1 MASFGH
7 NPIRKQFIC
16 ALFLLCCFC
25 LRAIA
30 QENQPTLEAALAL
43 TEPNARIEA
52 LQKYL
57 QAQPDA
63 ANADTARGELT
74 RTFAYLGE
82 TQLGQKNVDAAV
94 QSFKQAIAAFPK
106 TIDEKFF
113 TEVAVSIPLAVSVRG
128 YRTEAI
134 LLARQLEARFGKE
147 PKHLAAVGEF
157 YLSLEAPGEAL
168 RALHAASKL
177 APDDARLYRALG
189 AAYRL
194 NLNLEDAA
202 AQYQSA
208 IKADPKDPRAYFE
221 LANLQ
226 RAQGRYEVAVNL
238 YNHQLSIEPQHA
250 ASLKGSALALLA
262 QGKEDKAAELLTQAA
277 RITNTNLQQDNFLQ
291 TQLAFVYLARGNTAK
306 ARQAADAA
314 LAVEPRYSWSQIVAA
329 EVELA
334 EGKYF
339 EAERHILTAM
349 RYADFPTLHFMLG
362 KIYLSVDDFEGALE
376 QLGKAFTYKN
386 GKYQTRLGGVMDTQA
401 DSLAQLLAPER
412 KASLFQA
419 EPITSDTEFRII
431 ENLARFEEALKRGKK
446 SSPGTVSSLVLNQA
460 ATKLAAA
467 EVEKTSIEFAE
478 AEASRKAF
486 RWLYAAERLL
496 QTSQA
501 PETALKFSDQA
512 LELSE
517 IATAAEGSV
526 RDLPNV
532 DRNTRLQI
540 FRARALTLRGRSL
553 LRLGRKA
560 EAVATLESAI
570 DAYGT
575 TAERKRAQWQLAV
588 AKESLGKNDEALN
601 LYIAAYEPPE
611 KNSVGADLNR
621 TIIESVYRKQYG
633 SLAGLEERIG
643 KARENSLLAKA
654 TPVAVTP
661 TPAPT
666 SAAPEVSAPA
676 TTTPEMPV
684 TTNTE
689 AAKPVENPPATT
701 TEKPAAEIVPAVAPT
716 LPEARI
722 VTLALSTEAL
732 PLMEFAAQTIEVED
746 APLPLPPTKSVAEIA
761 AAVVENAKLE
771 NLKPE
776 TPKEAEKEIVKEVAA
791 PPKETVAAPPAA
803 TVTESAVTLP
813 AARIVY
819 SAPINTEFALLN
831 FTPEFTAETEDA
843 PPLAR
848 EIAVT
853 KPTTEAAA
861 PETTTTKPV
870 EIITPTTETK
880 TAEAAAPAPIEL
892 PPPGMIPFI
901 VLPALLLDQTVAL
914 DVAALIPDEDVPAPI
929 KAPVVAVIEKATP
942 EVSPTIAKETAPITA
957 VKTAEVKPVAE
968 KTIAAPVANNNAGL
982 SDSKVAE
989 IEKAI
994 DAGVSTPGGKKGN
1007 AAVAVEESAIG
1018 HIEGDLPIRLKVQPK
1033 VETPLP
1039 AGNSGHATEGTPL
1052 TNAPTEATDK
1062 ATRTPL
1068 PPEFEKRA
1076 SDMGKTSGKLSAGAA
1091 METSAPTE
1099 TKEKNTS
1106 TPLPSELEKRAS
1118 DMGKT
1123 SGKLS
1128 AGAAMEIEVPDQPAG
1143 AGRKGRKAEP
1153 QETETEETTKPAGR
1167 PRRVKEN

>member
-1 MASFGH
+1 MASFVH
-7 NPIRKQFIC
+7 NPTSKQFVC
-16 ALFLLCCFC
+16 ALFLFCCFC

-57 QAQPDA
+57 QVQPDA
-63 ANADTARGELT
+63 ANADTARAELT

-106 TIDEKFF
+106 QIDEKFF

-134 LLARQLEARFGKE
+134 LLARQLEARFAKE
-147 PKHLAAVGEF
+147 PKQLSAVGEF

-177 APDDARLYRALG
+177 APDDARIYRALG

-194 NLNLEDAA
+194 NLNLDDAA

-262 QGKEDKAAELLTQAA
+262 QGKDDKAAELFTQAA

-291 TQLAFVYLARGNTAK
+291 TQLAFVYLGRGNTAK

-314 LAVEPRYSWSQIVAA
+314 LAVEPRYSWSQIAAA

-376 QLGKAFTYKN
+376 QLGKAFTYKD
-386 GKYQTRLGGVMDTQA
+386 GKYQTRLGGVMETKA

-467 EVEKTSIEFAE
+467 EVEKTSADFAE
-478 AEASRKAF
+478 AEASRRAF

-517 IATAAEGSV
+517 IATEPEGAL
-526 RDLPNV
+526 RDLPNI
-532 DRNTRLQI
+532 DRNARLQI

-560 EAVATLESAI
+560 EAIATLESAV
-570 DAYGT
+570 DAYGS

-621 TIIESVYRKQYG
+621 TIIESVYRKLYG
-633 SLAGLEERIG
+633 SLTGLDERIG
-643 KARENSLLAKA
+643 KARESSLLAKS
-654 TPVAVTP
+654 TPVAVA
-661 TPAPT
+661 PAPT
-666 SAAPEVSAPA
+666 TPTPEVSAPA
-676 TTTPEMPV
+676 PTTTE
-684 TTNTE
+684 T
-689 AAKPVENPPATT
+689 AKSAENPPAITP
-701 TEKPAAEIVPAVAPT
+701 EKTVAGSVPEVAPT
-716 LPEARI
+716 LPEAR
-722 VTLALSTEAL
+722 VVALALNTEAL
-732 PLMEFAAQTIEVED
+732 PLMEFAAQTIEAED
-746 APLPLPPTKSVAEIA
+746 APLPLAPTKPVTEIA
-761 AAVVENAKLE
+761 TAVVENIKPE
-771 NLKPE
+771 NLKAE
-776 TPKEAEKEIVKEVAA
+776 TLKEKETIAEA
-791 PPKETVAAPPAA
+791 TVA
-803 TVTESAVTLP
+803 VVTLP
-813 AARIVY
+813 DARVIS
-819 SAPINTEFALLN
+819 SAPTNTEFALLN
-831 FTPEFTAETEDA
+831 FTPELVTEEEAA

-848 EIAVT
+848 EIVAT
-853 KPTTEAAA
+853 KSAE
-861 PETTTTKPV
+861 V
-870 EIITPTTETK
+870 ITPTVETK
-880 TAEAAAPAPIEL
+880 TAEAAPAAIEL
-892 PPPGMIPFI
+892 PPPGTIPFI
-901 VLPALLLDQTVAL
+901 VLPALIFDPTGAL
-914 DVAALIPDEDVPAPI
+914 DIAALIPDEDVPAII
-929 KAPVVAVIEKATP
+929 KAPVVALTEKAAPEISPTTAAKDPTPTP
-942 EVSPTIAKETAPITA
+942 EI
-957 VKTAEVKPVAE
+957 KTAELKPAAE
-968 KTIAAPVANNNAGL
+968 KTVAAPVANTNSAL

-994 DAGVSTPGGKKGN
+994 DAGVSAPGGKKGN
-1007 AAVAVEESAIG
+1007 AVIAVEESAIG

-1033 VETPLP
+1033 LETPPP

-1052 TNAPTEATDK
+1052 TSA
-1062 ATRTPL
+1062 PL

-1076 SDMGKTSGKLSAGAA
+1076 SDMGKTSGKLSTGAA
-1091 METSAPTE
+1091 METSAPTQA
-1099 TKEKNTS
+1099 TEKNTS
-1106 TPLPSELEKRAS
+1106 TPLPPELEKRAS

-1128 AGAAMEIEVPDQPAG
+1128 TGAAMEIEAPDKPAG
-1143 AGRKGRKAEP
+1143 AGRKGRKPETQEAESD
-1153 QETETEETTKPAGR
+1153 ETNKPAGR